1 MLLSPST
8 YTCWP
13 NVLLIEMSL
22 LGYNENKSR
31 DYSDIDFRETRRR
44 IILRSV
50 ILWKRPCLV
59 ELKTDIDGNCSQTAE
74 LSKEVD

>member
-1 MLLSPST
+1 MYVLSPST

-13 NVLLIEMSL
+13 NVLLIEMSS

-44 IILRSV
+44 IILRKV
-50 ILWKRPCLV
+50 DTV
-59 ELKTDIDGNCSQTAE
+59 EKAVLC
-74 LSKEVD
+74 